1 MIVNQRPIGQTMEL
15 FFNYCEERKCFS
27 ARSKVDF
34 GPEEM
39 VLQLRPRM
47 AVAIFST
54 LGSDPSGRQSRFSAL
69 TGSYGRGARLISLP
83 GSPVPT
89 HAAATPVCH
98 AT

>member
-1 MIVNQRPIGQTMEL
+1 MEL

-27 ARSKVDF
+27 SRSKVDF
-34 GPEEM
+34 VPEEM